1 MGTMPKDF
9 VTLLS
14 HCITRCRLTG
24 DRRSS
29 ILERIRNLYLFI
41 KPYYTKPCILNPWVS
56 NLFFFG
62 WEREEGLV
70 RRCHG
75 ISDFAFLFQ
84 HALMALLLSLK
95 VRPPPV
101 QNLVFFEHLLVNVF
115 DINLS
120 LSSSFLILRIS
131 MEEANGCL
139 LYTSPSP
146 RDA

>member
-9 VTLLS
+9 LTLLS
-14 HCITRCRLTG
+14 HCVTQCRLTG

-41 KPYYTKPCILNPWVS
+41 KPYITEPCNINARVS
-56 NLFFFG
+56 NLFFFRVR
-62 WEREEGLV
+62 ERERNAWFEDATGYQIL
-70 RRCHG
+70 
-75 ISDFAFLFQ
+75 LFYFNM
-84 HALMALLLSLK
+84 HSWLCYCESLR

-120 LSSSFLILRIS
+120 LASFFLILRIS
-131 MEEANGCL
+131 MEEANGG
-139 LYTSPSP
+139 
-146 RDA
+146 AKQ